1 MEVQSMDINN
11 DNLLDVVADKE
22 QSIDVK
28 QLALLMMIR
37 NNLVSIK
44 HWVAFFGIIMILYLI
59 FSIFGL
65 LLP

>member
-1 MEVQSMDINN
+1 MDINN